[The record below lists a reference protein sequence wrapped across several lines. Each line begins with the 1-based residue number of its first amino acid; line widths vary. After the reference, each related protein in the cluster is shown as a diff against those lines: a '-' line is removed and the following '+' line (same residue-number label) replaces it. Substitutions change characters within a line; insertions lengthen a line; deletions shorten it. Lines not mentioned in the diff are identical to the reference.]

1 MTDECKAI
9 KAMLAEIERRLRN
22 APSIN
27 EEPMLLQL
35 KAELQE
41 EWRQKCGNGINWAG
55 LVMDPPS
62 DEMNM
67 EKQMIL
73 NIIIS
78 KINAMEIIVQNN
90 K

>member
-1 MTDECKAI
+1 
-9 KAMLAEIERRLRN
+9 
-22 APSIN
+22 
-27 EEPMLLQL
+27 
-35 KAELQE
+35 
-41 EWRQKCGNGINWAG
+41 
-55 LVMDPPS
+55 MDPPS
-62 DEMNM
+62 DEMSM